1 MNYFY
6 FFFFL
11 SLSLIIL
18 FKPFIK
24 SISDWVMRSEKL
36 NKAGLITFIIG
47 FYNNAVI
54 SDVANKQ
61 RNAIADWELQ
71 NPEWSKTDKGK
82 EEYIQ
87 LVKSVMTDITEG
99 PTENKIIKSI
109 AKETVIDK

>member
-1 MNYFY
+1 MKRETLY
-6 FFFFL
+6 
-11 SLSLIIL
+11 
-18 FKPFIK
+18 IK
-24 SISDWVMRSEKL
+24 DNNEWDREKGKERL
-36 NKAGLITFIIG
+36 RDA
-47 FYNNAVI
+47 I